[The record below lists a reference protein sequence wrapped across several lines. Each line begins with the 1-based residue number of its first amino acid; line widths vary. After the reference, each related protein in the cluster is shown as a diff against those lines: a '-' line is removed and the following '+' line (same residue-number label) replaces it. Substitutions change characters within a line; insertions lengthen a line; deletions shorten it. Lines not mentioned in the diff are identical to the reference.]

1 MRTMFYGTGF
11 IAFAAALAAGCGD
24 AGAPDPASKDVFEEL
39 GPASFADAEELGRHH
54 DLNARGAWRS
64 LSEFG
69 IEEWSEDP
77 ACPRVTLD
85 GDTVTVE
92 GGCTD
97 AEGKVWSG
105 RATRTGTVESRT
117 WTGAFDGVTVE
128 DTHAC
133 DDGSVVSEVWRM
145 DGTGSSADRGDGH
158 VAFAVDVRIER
169 TVLEPGT
176 CADPGVYTTVQLFSG
191 TFDETGGDRTA
202 DRAPD
207 RVVWNGRGILGD
219 SDDGVALVETTDVVF
234 EKAVCDSE
242 AISGRTVLTAGG
254 HRAEMRHD
262 GATDCDATQT
272 VKWTYDGR
280 DMGEAEVSA
289 CAIRRPGA
297 DARALLPVLALLAG
311 LVALRSVMRRAP
323 RS

>member
-1 MRTMFYGTGF
+1 MFYGTGF

-24 AGAPDPASKDVFEEL
+24 GTPDAASTDVFEEL
-39 GPASFADAEELGRHH
+39 GPASFATGEELGRHH
-54 DLNARGAWRS
+54 RMNARAVWS
-64 LSEFG
+64 DLDEFKIDG
-69 IEEWSEDP
+69 WSEDP
-77 ACPRVTLD
+77 ACPRVTVD

-105 RATRTGTVESRT
+105 RATRTGTMASRN
-117 WTGAFDGVTVE
+117 WTGTFDGVTVE

-133 DDGSVVSEVWRM
+133 EDGSVVSEVWRVE
-145 DGTGSSADRGDGH
+145 GTGGAADRGDGH
-158 VAFAVDVRIER
+158 VAFFVDVRIER
-169 TVLEPGT
+169 TVLEAGT
-176 CADPGVYTTVQLFSG
+176 CADPGVYTVVQRFAG
-191 TFDETGGDRTA
+191 TFDETGGDRA
-202 DRAPD
+202 LDVAPD

-219 SDDGVALVETTDVVF
+219 SDDGVATVETTDVVF

-254 HRAEMRHD
+254 HRAEMLHD
-262 GATDCDATQT
+262 GATDCDSTQT

-289 CAIRRPGA
+289 CAVRRPGAGA

-311 LVALRSVMRRAP
+311 LVALRSGLRRRAG
-323 RS
+323 